1 MNTHE
6 LPLVTFTILAQMSV
20 GAFVVLGLVQ
30 LVARRRFA
38 GAQIEALS
46 DPALYAIGPTIVLG
60 LIASVLHLGN
70 PLNAVNSIMG
80 VSHSWLSR
88 EILFGTGFAGLGAL
102 FALLQWKRIGSDG
115 LRQALAGITA
125 IVGLGLVFAMA
136 KVYMLSTVPAWNSLA
151 TPVSFFTTTL
161 ILGSLAVG
169 AAFMANVMRRAKRG
183 DDANAERAIIVRGSM
198 KGIAIGVIVLV
209 GVSFVTLPLYAMN
222 LAAEGGA
229 AAVSAALITSAGS
242 GWVLATR
249 LLLLFVGA
257 VVIGLF
263 VLKVSD
269 TAPRRTLAIA
279 AYSAI
284 LLVLVAEVLGRMLFY
299 ASFQNV
305 GW

>member
-30 LVARRRFA
+30 VLARRRFA
-38 GAQIEALS
+38 ADQVEALS
-46 DPALYAIGPTIVLG
+46 DPALFAIGPTIVLG
-60 LIASVLHLGN
+60 LVASVLHLGN
-70 PLNAVNSIMG
+70 PMNAVNSVMG
-80 VSHSWLSR
+80 ISHSWLSR
-88 EILFGTGFAGLGAL
+88 EILFGTGFAALGAL
-102 FALLQWKRIGSDG
+102 FALMQWKRIGSAA
-115 LRQALAGITA
+115 LRQALAAITA
-125 IVGLGLVFAMA
+125 LVGLALVFAMA
-136 KVYMLSTVPAWNSLA
+136 KVYMLATVPAWNSLA

-169 AAFMANVMRRAKRG
+169 AAFMANVMRRGKRG
-183 DDANAERAIIVRGSM
+183 EPADDARAAIVRGSM
-198 KGIAIGVIVLV
+198 KGIAVGVIVLV
-209 GVSFVTLPLYAMN
+209 GVSFVTLPIYAMN
-222 LAAEGGA
+222 LAAEGGT
-229 AAVSAALITSAGS
+229 AAVSAALITAAGS
-242 GWVLATR
+242 GWVLAAR

-257 VVIGLF
+257 VLIGMF

-269 TAPRRTLAIA
+269 TAPRRVLAIA
-279 AYSAI
+279 AYWAI